1 MIFIVPFLR
10 HQNAKFSMESASKTQ
25 AAEFIHIVIHRAFEM
40 GFPGLS
46 DRCAANVTPPTN
58 PAPGR
63 LDCNR

>member
-1 MIFIVPFLR
+1 MPPLPCY
-10 HQNAKFSMESASKTQ
+10 QNAKFSMESACKTQ
-25 AAEFIHIVIHRAFEM
+25 AAEFIHIVIHRAFET

-63 LDCNR
+63 LDCTR